1 MATCWGIVVV
11 VPRGA
16 VTRGAT
22 LLPEVTIG
30 TIVLPEVTRGNI
42 VLPEVTRGNT
52 LLPEVTRGNTLLP
65 EVTRGNTVLTEV
77 TRGNTVLPEEVTGG
91 TTVFPEEVFRVVV
104 AVGVVRDDG
113 VWSERTLVAVKE
125 VVFIGER
132 DPVTMGNRFRLCLGY
147 IFHDLQKI
155 LICMIRTA
163 V

>member
-1 MATCWGIVVV
+1 MAPCWGIVVV

-22 LLPEVTIG
+22 LLPE
-30 TIVLPEVTRGNI
+30 EVTRGA
-42 VLPEVTRGNT
+42 T
-52 LLPEVTRGNTLLP
+52 LLP
-65 EVTRGNTVLTEV
+65 EV

-113 VWSERTLVAVKE
+113 VWSERTVVAVE
-125 VVFIGER
+125 EVPVVFIGER
-132 DPVTMGNRFRLCLGY
+132 DPVTIGNRFKLCLGN
-147 IFHDLQKI
+147 IFYDLQKI